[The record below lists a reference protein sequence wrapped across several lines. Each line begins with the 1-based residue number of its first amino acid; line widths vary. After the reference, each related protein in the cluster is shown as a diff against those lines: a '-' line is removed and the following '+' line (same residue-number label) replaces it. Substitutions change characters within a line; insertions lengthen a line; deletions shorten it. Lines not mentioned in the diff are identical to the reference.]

1 MLQALFILVFA
12 IGLMLSIALHELGHL
27 IPAKRFGVKVSE
39 YFVGF
44 GSTLWSRKRG
54 ETTYGIKAFPL
65 GGYVRL
71 VGMVPPG
78 DVVKPVTVRGWRR
91 DLIDDAR
98 AASELEIGD
107 ERDRA
112 FYRLAWWK
120 KTIVMFGGPFVN
132 LVIALVLFTVVFSGI
147 GTYGQTLTVRDTVAC
162 VPPAGTVECAPGD
175 PVSPAVA
182 AGLQAGDTF
191 VSVDGVPVTSWS
203 DLVGEVS
210 QRPGETLDVTVRR
223 GGELVSL
230 TLTPA
235 AREQSTADGSG
246 GTQTVGYMGV
256 FSETERVH
264 APLTSG
270 FTVTGTYI
278 AQTAN
283 VIVHLPQQL
292 WHVSRAALGLE
303 ERSQESVMG
312 LVGVGRVAG
321 EVGGNTAEGV
331 TTVDKVAQ
339 MLLLLAG
346 LNLALFVFN
355 MVPLVPLDG
364 GHIASAFWQAIKNR
378 WAAARHLTHPA
389 PVDVARMM
397 PLAYSVFGVLILM
410 SLVLVVAD
418 IVAPVRLT

>member
-1 MLQALFILVFA
+1 MLQVLFIVLFA
-12 IGLMLSIALHELGHL
+12 VGLMLSIALHEMGHL
-27 IPAKRFGVKVSE
+27 IPAKLFGVKVSE

-44 GSTLWSRKRG
+44 GSTLWSRQRG
-54 ETTYGIKAFPL
+54 ETKYGIKAFPL

-112 FYRLAWWK
+112 FYRLTWWK

-132 LVIALVLFTVVFSGI
+132 LMIALVLFTVVFSGI
-147 GTYGQTLTVRDTVAC
+147 GSYAQTLTVRETVAC
-162 VPPAGTVECAPGD
+162 VPAAGTVECAPGD
-175 PVSPAVA
+175 TESPAVA
-182 AGLQAGDTF
+182 AGIQPGDTF
-191 VSVDGVPVTSWS
+191 VSVDGVEATSWTQVA
-203 DLVGEVS
+203 DYVS
-210 QRPGETLDVTVRR
+210 QRPGQTLEMTVMRD
-223 GGELVSL
+223 GAPVNL

-235 AREQSTADGSG
+235 ARERASGDGSG
-246 GTQTVGYMGV
+246 GTETVGYMGV

-264 APLTSG
+264 RPLTYG
-270 FTVTGTYI
+270 VTTTGEVLVT
-278 AQTAN
+278 TAHT
-283 VIVHLPQQL
+283 IVSLPSQL

-303 ERSQESVMG
+303 ERSQESVVG
-312 LVGVGRVAG
+312 LVGAGRLAG
-321 EVGGNTAEGV
+321 DVGGTTSDGV
-331 TTVDKVAQ
+331 TTLDKIAK
-339 MLLLLAG
+339 MLLLLGG
-346 LNLALFVFN
+346 LNLALFAFN
-355 MVPLVPLDG
+355 MIPLVPLDG
-364 GHIASAFWQAIKNR
+364 GHIASAFWQAIKNQ
-378 WAAARHLTHPA
+378 WAKARNLAHPA

>member
-1 MLQALFILVFA
+1 MVQVLFIVAFA
-12 IGLMLSIALHELGHL
+12 VGLMLSIALHEMGHL

-44 GSTLWSRKRG
+44 GSTLWSTKRG

-98 AASELEIGD
+98 AASELEIGPD
-107 ERDRA
+107 RARA
-112 FYRLAWWK
+112 FYRLSWWK
-120 KTIVMFGGPFVN
+120 KAVVMFGGPFVN
-132 LVIALVLFTVVFSGI
+132 LVLAALLFSVVFSGI
-147 GTYGQTLTVRDTVAC
+147 GSHESTLTVRDTVPC
-162 VPPAGTVECAPGD
+162 VPAVGTVDCAPGD

-182 AGLQAGDTF
+182 AGIRPGDTF
-191 VSVDGVPVTSWS
+191 VSVDGVAATSWADVADYVS
-203 DLVGEVS
+203 KRPDETVAVTMMRGDALVN
-210 QRPGETLDVTVRR
+210 
-223 GGELVSL
+223 L

-235 AREQSTADGSG
+235 ARQRAATDGSG
-246 GTQTVGYMGV
+246 TTETVGYMGV
-256 FSETERVH
+256 FSQTERVRQ
-264 APLTSG
+264 PLTSG
-270 FTVTGTYI
+270 VEVTGEYI
-278 AQTAN
+278 AQTAI
-283 VIVHLPQQL
+283 VITQLPQQL
-292 WHVSRAALGLE
+292 WHVSRAALGME

-321 EVGGNTAEGV
+321 DVGANDNPNVSAL
-331 TTVDKVAQ
+331 DKVAQ
-339 MLLLLAG
+339 MLLLLGG

-355 MVPLVPLDG
+355 MIPLVPLDG

-378 WAAARHLTHPA
+378 WAQARNLAHPA

-397 PLAYSVFGVLILM
+397 PLAYSVFGALILM

>member
-1 MLQALFILVFA
+1 MLQVLFIVVFA
-12 IGLMLSIALHELGHL
+12 IGLMASIALHELGHL

-44 GSTLWSRKRG
+44 GSTLWSRTRG

-98 AASELEIGD
+98 AASELEIGPD
-107 ERDRA
+107 RDRA
-112 FYRLAWWK
+112 FYRLSWWK
-120 KTIVMFGGPFVN
+120 KAIVMTGGPFVN
-132 LVIALVLFTVVFSGI
+132 LVLAALLFTVVFSGI
-147 GTYGQTLTVRDTVAC
+147 GTYAQTLTVRDTVAC
-162 VPPAGTVECAPGD
+162 VPADITADCASGD

-191 VSVDGVPVTSWS
+191 VSVDGITVTSWANIA
-203 DLVGEVS
+203 DYVS
-210 QRPGETLDVTVRR
+210 QRPGETLDMTVMRD
-223 GGELVSL
+223 GALVDI
-230 TLTPA
+230 TLTAA
-235 AREQSTADGSG
+235 ARQQEAADGSG
-246 GTQTVGYMGV
+246 ATETVGYMGV
-256 FSETERVH
+256 FSQVER
-264 APLTSG
+264 ARQPLATG
-270 FTVTGTYI
+270 LDVTGQYIGQTVT
-278 AQTAN
+278 
-283 VIVHLPQQL
+283 VITQLPQQL

-303 ERSQESVMG
+303 DRSQNSVMG
-312 LVGVGRVAG
+312 LVGVGRVAA
-321 EVGGNTAEGV
+321 EVGANDAAGV
-331 TTVDKVAQ
+331 TVVDKVAQ
-339 MLLLLAG
+339 MLLLLGG

-355 MVPLVPLDG
+355 MIPLVPLDG

-378 WAAARHLTHPA
+378 WAQARHLARPA

-418 IVAPVRLT
+418 IVAPVRLA